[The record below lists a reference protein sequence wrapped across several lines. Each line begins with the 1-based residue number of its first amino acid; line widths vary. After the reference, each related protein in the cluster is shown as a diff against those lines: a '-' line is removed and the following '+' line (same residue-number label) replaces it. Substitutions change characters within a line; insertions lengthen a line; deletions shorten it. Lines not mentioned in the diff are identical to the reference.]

1 VFFSGHRTEEGNNTH
16 PSVFE
21 QFNVGHMVNHLSF
34 GISLPVSVRWMLN
47 LESQLDC
54 ATRTVMDGRSS
65 HEKEIYNMKKM
76 LEIEKEDKATIVRKW
91 EKILEDVKTQMN
103 AQMMAQ
109 KETLGAS
116 IADLSNSLDV
126 ATIDLHQ
133 KNALLEEKTAK
144 KVDLA
149 ELPQISMVEVAV
161 QELVISI
168 KQITQQMTML
178 IKVAGLVL
186 VLLALGLGLGVTQLR
201 QNHVIRQ
208 YRNMHARLKIA
219 GLALDHELS
228 SIIRRRGHT

>member
-1 VFFSGHRTEEGNNTH
+1 M
-16 PSVFE
+16 FE
-21 QFNVGHMVNHLSF
+21 QFSISHMVNHLSF
-34 GISLPVSVRWMLN
+34 GTSMPVSVRWMLN
-47 LESQLDC
+47 LESQLNS
-54 ATRTVMDGRSS
+54 ATPTIMDGRSS

-91 EKILEDVKTQMN
+91 EKILEDVKTQMK

-149 ELPQISMVEVAV
+149 EQPPISMVEVAV

>member
-1 VFFSGHRTEEGNNTH
+1 
-16 PSVFE
+16 
-21 QFNVGHMVNHLSF
+21 M
-34 GISLPVSVRWMLN
+34 PVSVRWMLN
-47 LESQLDC
+47 LESQLDS
-54 ATRTVMDGRSS
+54 ATPTIMDGKSS
-65 HEKEIYNMKKM
+65 HEKEIYNMK
-76 LEIEKEDKATIVRKW
+76 KATIVRKW

-149 ELPQISMVEVAV
+149 EQPPISMVEVAV

>member
-1 VFFSGHRTEEGNNTH
+1 M
-16 PSVFE
+16 FE

-34 GISLPVSVRWMLN
+34 GISLPVSVRWVLN

-76 LEIEKEDKATIVRKW
+76 LEIEKEDKAIIVRKW
-91 EKILEDVKTQMN
+91 EKILEDVKAQMN

-109 KETLGAS
+109 KETLGAI

-149 ELPQISMVEVAV
+149 EQPPISKVEAAI
-161 QELVISI
+161 QELVISS
-168 KQITQQMTML
+168 KQINQML

-186 VLLALGLGLGVTQLR
+186 VLLALGFGLGIAQLR
-201 QNHVIRQ
+201 QNHVNRQ
-208 YRNMHARLKIA
+208 YRNTHARLEIAIA
-219 GLALDHELS
+219 GLTLNHELAS
-228 SIIRRRGHT
+228 VLRR